1 FCGDLDSESLR
12 RSLQG
17 NLGEEEEEDE
27 NDVAPL
33 SSNEKSI
40 TIAPPTSPT
49 FPSLPPSGDDDDAD
63 FSSLRLCSG
72 GFAVNF
78 VGHID
83 ELLWIATSTVI
94 RDVKLENVEH
104 DVGGPIKNLKFYLE
118 DISKVGVESPNDFF
132 PIKQVQPKLG
142 ALMKDALKL
151 KLKFPLW
158 RPKKRFYKF

>member
-1 FCGDLDSESLR
+1 MKFCGDLDSESLR

-72 GFAVNF
+72 GFAVRAL
-78 VGHID
+78 VDPPAIGEKKAEDLADKI
-83 ELLWIATSTVI
+83 LI
-94 RDVKLENVEH
+94 KLEVKDFTEP
-104 DVGGPIKNLKFYLE
+104 VKKGTSWLRQLKMQHLVRRVVIMLALE
-118 DISKVGVESPNDFF
+118 AQLLDYDSNGNTTVKSSILHGVT
-132 PIKQVQPKLG
+132 V
-142 ALMKDALKL
+142 
-151 KLKFPLW
+151 
-158 RPKKRFYKF
+158 YV